1 MIPLVSLFDAL
12 EEQRI
17 IILIDEYDC
26 QLTANINNRELYA
39 KFQETIRNLYAVI
52 KGKKVIK
59 FLGITG
65 VTRLKDVSIFS
76 VGSDINDVTYDH
88 CIATITGFTREEIKK
103 YYIDYINLTA
113 AIQNNI
119 ALELVTEEQREEVL
133 DRLALEYN
141 GYCFDQLNQK
151 KVFSTWSVN
160 KFLDWVKNN
169 EAVLYGDYWYGNGGL
184 PSILKNYLE
193 SHNLNNI
200 QDYNKDFIV
209 IGNDD
214 FLNPTSLP
222 TMDQNVLMCQTG
234 YLTLRSKV
242 PNGMGVKLSI
252 PNYEVKRALSSL
264 LATKIFPNTIL
275 LENEETEFYSNCT
288 VDEMVNKFNLLLNT
302 ISYEQY
308 PITSESAFKMCLHV
322 SFIAGDQPVFVEQEN
337 SKGRADII
345 LNYENRRIV
354 LELKYASNESEAQK
368 KLDEAIQQIKDKD
381 YGNVLPEK
389 AELLRV
395 ALVFDGE
402 KRQITHYAQI

>member
-1 MIPLVSLFDAL
+1 MRDISSGESFTDFYEDDSIYVDKTKEIYSLIKYKRAFFSRPRRFGKSTVLDTIATLFEKGVEPYFKDTWIYDKWTDKTYPVLRLNFLEFSVTSFDEFVNSFNRKLLSFARKNKLSDFVVQNTIYDSLVSLFDAL

-17 IILIDEYDC
+17 VILIDEYDC
-26 QLTANINNRELYA
+26 QLTANINNLELYA

-169 EAVLYGDYWYGNGGL
+169 E
-184 PSILKNYLE
+184 
-193 SHNLNNI
+193 
-200 QDYNKDFIV
+200 
-209 IGNDD
+209 
-214 FLNPTSLP
+214 
-222 TMDQNVLMCQTG
+222 
-234 YLTLRSKV
+234 R
-242 PNGMGVKLSI
+242 
-252 PNYEVKRALSSL
+252 
-264 LATKIFPNTIL
+264 
-275 LENEETEFYSNCT
+275 
-288 VDEMVNKFNLLLNT
+288 
-302 ISYEQY
+302 
-308 PITSESAFKMCLHV
+308 
-322 SFIAGDQPVFVEQEN
+322 
-337 SKGRADII
+337 
-345 LNYENRRIV
+345 
-354 LELKYASNESEAQK
+354 
-368 KLDEAIQQIKDKD
+368 
-381 YGNVLPEK
+381 
-389 AELLRV
+389 
-395 ALVFDGE
+395 LV
-402 KRQITHYAQI
+402 